1 MKTTPVC
8 SFETLQSDGDCL
20 YWTFGLLLGTYGAPL
35 ARANESSTD
44 KVQQLHMSVA
54 SIRNRLARRI
64 LDPANLQKYA
74 QRIKKEL
81 HNRTSVGS
89 PRQSN
94 VQKYVDDCLT
104 RHDAGVFELQL
115 LADEFRVRIYLY
127 GAPLATDG
135 KPPTQIEPE
144 DGGADTTRAFHIAR
158 LEHGFRCVVR
168 PRDCGGTQSQ
178 PQPPQ
183 ENKKARLLALR
194 QARAVDAEKNAEA
207 AQQAADAALRAAA
220 PSGAAE
226 APLALMV
233 AELRHVHM
241 ARRRVEPRGG
251 KEANNPR
258 SRNLGYSGL
267 ALVPSSARQNAVA
280 PPASAAPAVLPRSHV
295 TECATA
301 ECDAIMKL
309 VAVPIVDPRDA
320 DAAIKIHEYDDED
333 MELHIAAIE
342 DFSHRGFNGPGD
354 VF

>member
-1 MKTTPVC
+1 METTPVC

-35 ARANESSTD
+35 ARANESSTE
-44 KVQQLHMSVA
+44 KVQQLHMSA
-54 SIRNRLARRI
+54 AAIRNRLARRI

-74 QRIKKEL
+74 QRIEKEL
-81 HNRTSVGS
+81 QTSVGS
-89 PRQSN
+89 PQQSN
-94 VQKYVDDCLT
+94 VQKYVDENLT
-104 RHDAGVFELQL
+104 GHDAGVFELQL

-127 GAPLATDG
+127 GAPLAKDG
-135 KPPTQIEPE
+135 KSPTQIEPE
-144 DGGADTTRAFHIAR
+144 GGADATRAFHIAR
-158 LEHGFRCVVR
+158 LEQGFRCVVR
-168 PRDCGGTQSQ
+168 PRDCAAAQIQ

-194 QARAVDAEKNAEA
+194 QARAADAKKTAEA
-207 AQQAADAALRAAA
+207 AQQAADAAA

-226 APLALMV
+226 APMSLMV
-233 AELRHVHM
+233 AELQHVHM
-241 ARRRVEPRGG
+241 ARRRGEQRGG

-295 TECATA
+295 TPCATA
-301 ECDAIMKL
+301 ECDEIMKL

-320 DAAIKIHEYDDED
+320 DAAMKMHEYDDD
-333 MELHIAAIE
+333 DIELHIAAIE

-354 VF
+354 MF